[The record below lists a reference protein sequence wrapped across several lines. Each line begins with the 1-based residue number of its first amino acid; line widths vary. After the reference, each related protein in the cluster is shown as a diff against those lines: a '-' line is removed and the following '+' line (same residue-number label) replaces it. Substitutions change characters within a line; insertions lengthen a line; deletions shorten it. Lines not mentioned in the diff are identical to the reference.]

1 MTEKEVTALLVGE
14 TSDEK
19 ETTEQVNCKSLL
31 YRYLYSTSIL
41 VVPLTFCWYF
51 ASSKN
56 AIATQQLVETYDFT
70 VQDSSIAMPIM
81 AVLTSLQILLG
92 LFISFPLYLFSKAK
106 VDYRDDIV
114 KDAWT

>member
-1 MTEKEVTALLVGE
+1 MKEEEATTLVGE
-14 TSDEK
+14 GSNGK
-19 ETTEQVNCKSLL
+19 ETKQVKSLL
-31 YRYLYSTSIL
+31 YSIIL

-56 AIATQQLVETYDFT
+56 AIATQQLVEAYDFT

-81 AVLTSLQILLG
+81 AVLTSLQILSG
-92 LFISFPLYLFSKAK
+92 LFISFPFLYLFSKAK